1 MFRGIVKTGVAFG
14 VSLWLLVIVSLFVSP
29 SGASHASKS
38 PPAASGARRDLPR
51 PAPIVVG
58 EADVELLRARDLMF
72 PVPGFDRLKLHDSFE
87 DPRDG
92 GSRIHAA
99 LDIAAARGTPVL
111 AVEDGTI
118 ARLHN
123 SVGSGGLSV
132 YHFDAS
138 ATYCYYYAHLDRYA
152 PGLKD
157 GVAIKKGDVV
167 GYVGTTG
174 NAPPNA
180 PHLHFAIFKLGPEKR
195 WGHGVPLNPFALWSS
210 KRAAG

>member
-1 MFRGIVKTGVAFG
+1 MFRGIVRAGVALG
-14 VSLWLLVIVSLFVSP
+14 VLLWLLVIVSLFVAP
-29 SGASHASKS
+29 TGTSHASKTTS
-38 PPAASGARRDLPR
+38 AATVARRDLPR
-51 PAPIVVG
+51 PAPVIVSQ
-58 EADVELLRARDLMF
+58 ADVEALRARQLMF

-99 LDIAAARGTPVL
+99 LDIAAPRGTPVL
-111 AVEDGTI
+111 AVEDGMI

-157 GVAIKKGDVV
+157 GAAIKKGDVV
-167 GYVGTTG
+167 GFVGTTG
-174 NAPPNA
+174 NAPPSA
-180 PHLHFAIFKLGPEKR
+180 PHLHFAVFKLGPEKR
-195 WGHGVPLNPFALWSS
+195 WGHGVPLNPYELWSA
-210 KRAAG
+210 KRAEG